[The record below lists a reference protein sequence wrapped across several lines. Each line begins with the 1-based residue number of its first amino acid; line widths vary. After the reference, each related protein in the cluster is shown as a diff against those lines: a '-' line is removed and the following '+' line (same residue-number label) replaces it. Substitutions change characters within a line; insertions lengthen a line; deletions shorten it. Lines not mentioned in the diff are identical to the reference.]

1 MSQEPE
7 LGYQYL
13 NTAFTGAVNPALSG
27 NAFFPFIFPD
37 TGSAGTLRQKELQ

>member
-1 MSQEPE
+1 MDPE

-27 NAFFPFIFPD
+27 NDIFPFIRSD
-37 TGSAGTLRQKELQ
+37 WGSAGNTAQKES

>member
-1 MSQEPE
+1 MDPE

-27 NAFFPFIFPD
+27 NEFFPFIRLD
-37 TGSAGTLRQKELQ
+37 RGTAETTAQGEFK

>member
-1 MSQEPE
+1 MDESE

-27 NAFFPFIFPD
+27 NAFFPFVGSDF
-37 TGSAGTLRQKELQ
+37 GSAGTLSQKELH